1 MWHSCAYIFNLSWYL
16 NHHTVGN
23 ESISHR
29 KLLYLKNEEPEYR
42 SQKGITLKVIRKI
55 WKRNNCISYSPSN
68 NLLTN
73 PWRIQPKQ
81 LLGKK
86 KKNSMKLVCWIW
98 QLLWRK
104 ECTPFFF
111 SFKERKIKQAKWSQ
125 RTAVESRVYQDI
137 MNDI

>member
-23 ESISHR
+23 ECVSHR

-86 KKNSMKLVCWIW
+86 KNKFNEVSLLDLATIMK
-98 QLLWRK
+98 K
-104 ECTPFFF
+104 GMYTFFF